1 MAWRGARLLPWVSIF
16 QTIPELNPTFR
27 VMPFSFHT
35 VAALSRRYVYLYTR
49 HPVRLVELVF
59 WPLVDLL
66 VWGFL
71 TTYLQ
76 KQGGGYPVALSYLIG
91 GMILW
96 DVLFRSQQGVAIS
109 FLEDVWTRNLLN
121 VFVAPVRTTEYV
133 AATFAVGV
141 MRVAVTLLVL
151 SVVAAVAYHFRLTQL
166 GAGLLPFVGNL
177 ILFGWFLGMISTA
190 LIMRFGQAA
199 ESLAWAVPF
208 FIQPLAAV
216 FYPVSVLPEWVQP
229 VAMALPCTPVFEG
242 MRAVLAGQGMPWNLV
257 WSALALNALWG
268 AVAAGFF
275 GWNLRHV
282 RKTGLLVKVATQ

>member
-1 MAWRGARLLPWVSIF
+1 
-16 QTIPELNPTFR
+16 
-27 VMPFSFHT
+27 MPFSTNT
-35 VAALSRRYVYLYTR
+35 VSALVLRYLYLYTR
-49 HPVRLVELVF
+49 HPVRLVELIF

-76 KQGGGYPVALSYLIG
+76 KHGAGEFPAGISFLIG

-133 AATFAVGV
+133 AATCMVGV
-141 MRVAVTLLVL
+141 LRVAVTLVVL
-151 SVVAAVAYHFRLTQL
+151 TIVAALAYQFHLTSL
-166 GAGLLPFVGNL
+166 GFALLPFLGNL

-216 FYPVSVLPEWVQP
+216 FYPVSVLPGWLQP
-229 VAMALPCTPVFEG
+229 AANALPCTPIFEG
-242 MRAVLAGQGMPWNLV
+242 MRTVLSGHAIPWGNVQHALLLNLV
-257 WSALALNALWG
+257 WGSI
-268 AVAAGFF
+268 AGFF
-275 GWNLRHV
+275 FAANLRYV
-282 RKTGLLVKVATQ
+282 RKAGLLVKVATQ

>member
-1 MAWRGARLLPWVSIF
+1 
-16 QTIPELNPTFR
+16 
-27 VMPFSFHT
+27 MPFSINT
-35 VAALSRRYVYLYTR
+35 LQALVLRYFYLYTR

-71 TTYLQ
+71 ATYLQ
-76 KQGGGYPVALSYLIG
+76 RHGSGEFASSVSFLIG

-121 VFVAPVRTTEYV
+121 LFVAPVRTVEYV
-133 AATFAVGV
+133 GATCVVGV
-141 MRVAVTLLVL
+141 LRVAITLIILAL
-151 SVVAAVAYHFRLTQL
+151 VAALAYQFKLTSM
-166 GAGLLPFVGNL
+166 GISLLPFLGNL

-216 FYPVSVLPEWVQP
+216 FYPVAVLPSWLQP
-229 VAMALPCTPVFEG
+229 IAMSLPCTPVFEG
-242 MRAVLAGQGMPWNLV
+242 MRSVLSGQPMPWGNFQH
-257 WSALALNALWG
+257 ALALNLVWG
-268 AVAAGFF
+268 TAAAGFF
-275 GWNLRHV
+275 AANLRHV
-282 RKTGLLVKVATQ
+282 RKAGLLVKVATQ

>member
-1 MAWRGARLLPWVSIF
+1 MFSHH
-16 QTIPELNPTFR
+16 TI
-27 VMPFSFHT
+27 S
-35 VAALSRRYVYLYTR
+35 ALVLRYLFLYTR
-49 HPVRLVELVF
+49 HPVRLIELVF

-71 TTYLQ
+71 TMYLQ
-76 KQGGGYPVALSYLIG
+76 GQGGHGGHAPLGFLIG

-121 VFVAPVRTTEYV
+121 VFVAPVRAVEYV
-133 AATFAVGV
+133 AATCVVGV
-141 MRVAVTLLVL
+141 LRVAVTLAILA
-151 SVVAAVAYHFRLTQL
+151 VVAAVAYQFDIFHMGF
-166 GAGLLPFVGNL
+166 GLLPFFGNL

-190 LIMRFGQAA
+190 LILRFGQAA

-216 FYPVSVLPEWVQP
+216 FYPVSVLPGWLQP
-229 VAMALPCTPVFEG
+229 LAHALPCTPVFEG
-242 MRAVLAGQGMPWNLV
+242 MRAVLAGNPVPWGLMAQSLGLNLIF
-257 WSALALNALWG
+257 G
-268 AVAAGFF
+268 AVAVGFF
-275 GWNLRHV
+275 ATTLRHV

>member
-1 MAWRGARLLPWVSIF
+1 
-16 QTIPELNPTFR
+16 
-27 VMPFSFHT
+27 MPFSFKP
-35 VAALSRRYVYLYTR
+35 VGALVLRYVFLYTR

-71 TTYLQ
+71 TIYLQ
-76 KQGGGYPVALSYLIG
+76 KQSAGGLPSTMTFLLG

-121 VFVAPVRTTEYV
+121 VFVAPVRAVEYV
-133 AATFAVGV
+133 MATCLVGV
-141 MRVAVTLLVL
+141 LRVGVTLAILA
-151 SVVAAVAYHFRLTQL
+151 VVAALAYGFDLTDFGL
-166 GAGLLPFVGNL
+166 SLLPFLANL
-177 ILFGWFLGMISTA
+177 MLFGWFLGMVSTA
-190 LIMRFGQAA
+190 LIMRWGQAA

-216 FYPVSVLPEWVQP
+216 FYPVSVLPVWIQP
-229 VAMALPCTPVFEG
+229 IANSLPCTPVFEG
-242 MRAVLAGQGMPWNLV
+242 MRNVLAGLPTPWGLIRQ
-257 WSALALNALWG
+257 ALLLNVLWG
-268 AVAAGFF
+268 CAAALFF
-275 GWNLRHV
+275 ASNLRYV